1 MYEYLFAKK
10 DRANI
15 DAAELKGFRQLA
27 KAYADLTAIQVEM
40 LLADKDWVE
49 ICRETGKQEVK
60 S

>member
-27 KAYADLTAIQVEM
+27 KAYAGLTAVQIAA
-40 LLADKDWVE
+40 LLKDKDWIE
-49 ICRETGKQEVK
+49 ICRETGKQETA